1 MTKCVITQR
10 LGKAKYTNRCE
21 REDRDQAFHNRLLLL
36 QSDLA
41 DRLIAIQIRA
51 APVISQAADSSTGM
65 LQRQG
70 IYVKE
75 YLRNCQILP
84 LEQSRLIQSVNLLNG
99 MG

>member
-1 MTKCVITQR
+1 M
-10 LGKAKYTNRCE
+10 
-21 REDRDQAFHNRLLLL
+21 
-36 QSDLA
+36 
-41 DRLIAIQIRA
+41 
-51 APVISQAADSSTGM
+51 ISQAADSSAGL